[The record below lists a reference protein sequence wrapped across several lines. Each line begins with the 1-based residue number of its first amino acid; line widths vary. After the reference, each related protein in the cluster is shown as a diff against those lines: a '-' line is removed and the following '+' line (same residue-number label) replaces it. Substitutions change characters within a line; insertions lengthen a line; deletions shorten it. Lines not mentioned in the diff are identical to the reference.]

1 MTLSEKIAAG
11 LATDAEVA
19 RFFGWMPTYIGAEM
33 RDAWKAPNG
42 GYSYQEPPFTTC
54 LTTLAAEC
62 ERREMAWCVGS
73 NGGVCVS
80 KCGDNYPAKSKDP
93 ALALCAALV
102 AAVMEGK
109 NDDAS

>member
-1 MTLSEKIAAG
+1 MTLPEKILAG

-19 RFFGWMPTYIGAEM
+19 EALGIVATIYNGDWIG
-33 RDAWKAPNG
+33 
-42 GYSYQEPPFTTC
+42 PPPPPEDLIYWPALTTC

-62 ERREMAWCVGS
+62 ERRGMAWYVGS
-73 NGGVCVS
+73 NGGACVS

-102 AAVMEGK
+102 AAVMEMSDG
-109 NDDAS
+109 